1 MRFSQRADV
10 AIAENV
16 TTLALGAA
24 RDRGPVL
31 DLTVGNP
38 TTAGFTYPSG
48 LLADFSSDDAL
59 VYAPDPRGLPETRE
73 AIARDEE
80 SGAIDPARLVCTA
93 STSEAYS
100 FILKLLCDPGD
111 RILVPAPSYPLF
123 DDLARLEH
131 VGVDRYPLR
140 YDGRWHLLASD
151 LADAITERTRAVFVV
166 HPNNPTGSY
175 LKADEIEALV
185 ALGLPVVS
193 DEVFFAYPLDGRVAQ
208 KSLLAESRVPTFVL
222 SGLSKRVGLPQA
234 KLGWIHVNGPEADVA
249 STLARLEILADAYL
263 SVSTPVQMA
272 AAALLRRGAEVRR
285 AIAERCRRNLAHLR
299 AMLRHTAIQ
308 PLDVEGGWYATLRL
322 PRTRIEEEW
331 SLAFLERGVYVH
343 PGHFFDFD
351 EGPYA
356 VVSLITPSDVFDE
369 GVSRIV
375 QVVHATR

>member
-222 SGLSKRVGLPQA
+222 SGLSKRVGHDP
-234 KLGWIHVNGPEADVA
+234 
-249 STLARLEILADAYL
+249 
-263 SVSTPVQMA
+263 
-272 AAALLRRGAEVRR
+272 RGAVLLEAQLGVTVKVLIQRGPVSSDRHGGEPTFRYRRWRPKGPRSTRPRLAPGSAQVR
-285 AIAERCRRNLAHLR
+285 
-299 AMLRHTAIQ
+299 
-308 PLDVEGGWYATLRL
+308 PDVVDARPPVGAWPGGHGSGL
-322 PRTRIEEEW
+322 
-331 SLAFLERGVYVH
+331 
-343 PGHFFDFD
+343 
-351 EGPYA
+351 
-356 VVSLITPSDVFDE
+356 VSS
-369 GVSRIV
+369 
-375 QVVHATR
+375 